1 MKLNKKLTTLQ
12 AQDTEIRTYE
22 EKIHHLADQ
31 MISIDL
37 DDGVKKNYAIF
48 QDVLAKISKEGLRM
62 MADEKIKNS
71 NELEFAVFCIE
82 NVAAKLGVDAER
94 VYQAFT
100 EQSDILHGYIVPEYE
115 VLHTQSREYIVDDLL
130 DVMKERGVEV

>member
-1 MKLNKKLTTLQ
+1 
-12 AQDTEIRTYE
+12 
-22 EKIHHLADQ
+22 
-31 MISIDL
+31 
-37 DDGVKKNYAIF
+37 
-48 QDVLAKISKEGLRM
+48 

-71 NELEFAVFCIE
+71 RELEFAVFCIE

-100 EQSDILHGYIVPEYE
+100 EKSNILNGYI
-115 VLHTQSREYIVDDLL
+115 LHTQSREYIVDDLL